1 MVDVQTISIILAACS
16 FILATAYYVINI
28 QEVRRNRR
36 ITLTTTLLQHF
47 MTDDGY
53 MKIMELGGMKWDDL
67 DDYFNKYDSRVNPE
81 NAAKRMSLWNTFN
94 TIGML
99 YRKGLLDMDTILA
112 SSGGIIYS
120 QWVTFKP
127 IVEFYRGTDYGENSY
142 QHWEYLAE
150 KLGETRDVST
160 RTRWDTMPSYR
171 NKSTTE

>member
-16 FILATAYYVINI
+16 FILAAAYYVINI

-53 MKIMELGGMKWDDL
+53 MKIMELHGMQWEDL
-67 DDYFNKYDSRVNPE
+67 DDYFYKYDSRVNPE

-112 SSGGIIYS
+112 SSGGIIHT
-120 QWVTFKP
+120 QWVKFKP
-127 IVEFYRGTDYGENSY
+127 LVEFYRGTDYGENSY

-150 KLGETRDVST
+150 KLGETRDIST
-160 RTRWDTMPSYR
+160 RTRWDTFPVKEAS
-171 NKSTTE
+171 K